1 MTNDGRRSMLI
12 GHLRDSSFAI
22 NCLGH
27 SFEYRFMP
35 SLVGSGENVK
45 DDRKIDRQCLKKD
58 NSRLF
63 TNYYIRMLLVYTLTL
78 HCMLYWILLGI

>member
-1 MTNDGRRSMLI
+1 MKNDGRRSMLI

-63 TNYYIRMLLVYTLTL
+63 TNLVRCFISIGIIYACYLYIL
-78 HCMLYWILLGI
+78 

>member
-1 MTNDGRRSMLI
+1 MKNDGRRSMLI

-58 NSRLF
+58 NSRLS
-63 TNYYIRMLLVYTLTL
+63 TNLARCFISISIIYACYLYIHVL
-78 HCMLYWILLGI
+78 